1 MIDSL
6 KRFFGKNEGK
16 AGQEPEPGK
25 CHDIRIATCA
35 LFLEMAKIDGEFTE
49 TEREKILRA
58 LKREHD
64 LSGDAADDLLQAAEH
79 ELKHRVDLWQFTR
92 LINENYSH
100 EEKLRIVEM
109 LWKIVYTDGRLDKH
123 EDYLV
128 HKLSNLLNLSHK
140 ELIDSKL
147 EILHGG
153 KKAGRGA
160 SPENG

>member
-1 MIDSL
+1 MIDTL
-6 KRFFGKNEGK
+6 KRFFGKNDRAPGN
-16 AGQEPEPGK
+16 GPEPGK

-49 TEREKILRA
+49 TERDKIVRA
-58 LKREHD
+58 LQREHD
-64 LSGDAADDLLQAAEH
+64 LSAEAAEELIQAATN
-79 ELKHRVDLWQFTR
+79 ELKHRVDMWQFTR

-128 HKLSNLLNLSHK
+128 HKLSTLLNLTHG
-140 ELIDSKL
+140 ELSETKL

-153 KKAGRGA
+153 KKAGG
-160 SPENG
+160 